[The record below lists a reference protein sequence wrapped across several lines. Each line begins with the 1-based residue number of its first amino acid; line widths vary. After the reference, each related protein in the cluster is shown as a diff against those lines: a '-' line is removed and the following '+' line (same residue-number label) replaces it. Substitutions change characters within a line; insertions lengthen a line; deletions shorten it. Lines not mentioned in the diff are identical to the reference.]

1 MKLRSRSASEVLLIT
16 ALPEAHDLMV
26 SSLRRRGIEV
36 SIAHGGSAALRR
48 LGRGPSVVL
57 VDLVHGAGLDRTAV
71 SRINRARGRSLIVA
85 LHAGGFGQFQGAV
98 EDLSVDGF
106 CPVEDWHPIA
116 GLARDTMSPHNA
128 LPH

>member
-1 MKLRSRSASEVLLIT
+1 MRLRSGNASEVLLIT
-16 ALPEAHDLMV
+16 ALPEAHDCLV

-36 SIAHGGSAALRR
+36 SVAHGGNAALRR

-57 VDLVHGAGLDRTAV
+57 VDLVHGAGLDRTSV
-71 SRINRARGRSLIVA
+71 SRINRTRGRSLVVA
-85 LHAGGFGQFQGAV
+85 LHAGGFGHFHGAV

-116 GLARDTMSPHNA
+116 GLACATTSTQGAQPH
-128 LPH
+128 